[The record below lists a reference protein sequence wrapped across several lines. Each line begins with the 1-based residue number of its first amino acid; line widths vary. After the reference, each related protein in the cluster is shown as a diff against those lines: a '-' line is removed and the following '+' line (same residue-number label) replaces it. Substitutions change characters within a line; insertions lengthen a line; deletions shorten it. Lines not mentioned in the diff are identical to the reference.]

1 VRGYATG
8 SSVRWPARRVQSSII
23 AQADTLYSYALPT
36 ASRTRASAAD
46 RVILDYQS
54 PASSPVAARRAG
66 SVILT
71 AQPAAGGGAGWG
83 RREPGQNDTDAA
95 GVLDP
100 DARPEMD
107 TSPGQRT
114 ARTRQAAMP
123 GNAAAE
129 LTAAAQTAKG
139 AGGSG
144 CPRASTPLPASR

>member
-1 VRGYATG
+1 VKACFPSKDNFCDQWDICRTL
-8 SSVRWPARRVQSSII
+8 SSDPNKAHS
-23 AQADTLYSYALPT
+23 
-36 ASRTRASAAD
+36 SAAD
-46 RVILDYQS
+46 RVILDYQP

-71 AQPAAGGGAGWG
+71 AQPAAGGGAGWR
-83 RREPGQNDTDAA
+83 RREPGQDDTDAT

-107 TSPGQRT
+107 TSPGQPT

-123 GNAAAE
+123 GNATAE
-129 LTAAAQTAKG
+129 LTAAAQTARG

-144 CPRASTPLPASR
+144 CPRRPPLSWHHAERRAS